1 MGLLSFL
8 SAAPGVQRSTA
19 GKSLPEG
26 AIFLGGNNAY
36 DVRVVGESEYQE
48 TLSKIAGGR
57 SEYGARYKCFAVLTP
72 DDSNP
77 HEPSNVRILIDG
89 QTVGYFPAPT
99 AGELRKALS
108 NLGAEKKPVYCRARI
123 VGGWDRGNGDI
134 GYFGVKLN
142 LEWPVKSRK
151 PPRLG
156 NFFNDP

>member
-8 SAAPGVQRSTA
+8 YAQRSTG

-48 TLSKIAGGR
+48 SLSKIAGGR
-57 SEYGARYKCFAVLTP
+57 NEYGVHHKCFALLAP

-77 HEPSNVRILIDG
+77 HEPNTVRIVIDG
-89 QTVGYFPAPT
+89 RTVGYFPAPT
-99 AGELRKALS
+99 SGELRKALS
-108 NLGAEKKPVYCRARI
+108 SLGAEGKPVYCRAKI

-142 LEWPVKSRK
+142 LVWPVKPRT
-151 PPRLG
+151 PPA
-156 NFFNDP
+156 